1 MYGALPYGNFV
12 LHDHAQN
19 RQKFEY
25 LCERINNNDTNFFA
39 TEAKTHNKGYFCHLD
54 ITYDPQYAKFA
65 STDLRSFPQYQTI
78 EPQHLAQ
85 DQLNHLH
92 ANQKKLSKNPK
103 LVSACT
109 PCTVCEFIDNIFL
122 LKLLY
127 SASVVKI
134 HSIVSFTQYPFMS
147 KYVDALASMRAKT
160 PSDVH
165 KKSIKA
171 LTNSLGK
178 RLFHWLARPLVHPLV
193 RQSLHQSIR
202 SSDQSQISR
211 LTQLMIKTFFYAETF
226 LSHFSAGRFH
236 IRRQDFL
243 STRVVTSKASF
254 ERAIIEENFFDYVP
268 VGKNAAILLLDGKPY
283 INTNLPSISSRIYS
297 SSKGVMWRSKMY
309 ITANFSMISQS
320 QSRLLLTGILFKSS
334 VELQRDC
341 SL

>member
-103 LVSACT
+103 LVSTCT

-127 SASVVKI
+127 SASIVKI

-147 KYVDALASMRAKT
+147 KYVDGLASMRSKT

-178 RLFHWLARPLVHPLV
+178 HSGPLHETLYTAVLLVGPSVGPSVSPSVAPSVHPF
-193 RQSLHQSIR
+193 IR
-202 SSDQSQISR
+202 
-211 LTQLMIKTFFYAETF
+211 
-226 LSHFSAGRFH
+226 
-236 IRRQDFL
+236 
-243 STRVVTSKASF
+243 
-254 ERAIIEENFFDYVP
+254 P
-268 VGKNAAILLLDGKPY
+268 VADCEAHTTYDKDLLL
-283 INTNLPSISSRIYS
+283 
-297 SSKGVMWRSKMY
+297 
-309 ITANFSMISQS
+309 
-320 QSRLLLTGILFKSS
+320 
-334 VELQRDC
+334 C
-341 SL
+341 